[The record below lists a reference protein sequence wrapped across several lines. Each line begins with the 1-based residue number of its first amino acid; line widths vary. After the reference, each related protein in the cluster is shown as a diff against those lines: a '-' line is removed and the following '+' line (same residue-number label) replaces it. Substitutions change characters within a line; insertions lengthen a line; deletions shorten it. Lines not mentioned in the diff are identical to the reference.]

1 MKRLLFAILTCG
13 LAVSASA
20 QPFRLAWNKLSTSS
34 GIEMDVVRD
43 GLVDS
48 QGRLVVAGSTKLPNG
63 KRVASISIFNRNR
76 ALIDYAEFPP
86 SGDASTEATRLM
98 EEEGIFYFFCTR
110 TETVDNN
117 ETITIHKA
125 DAGLNLLGS
134 NTIPGTDA
142 PGKERITGSF
152 FDEADAIF
160 GVGLA
165 SESGQYCTF
174 ITKIDLPTLSIT
186 SLVLSGLTPTPVP
199 PSITY
204 GAGQTVVVGM
214 NVANKGR
221 VRGFT
226 KQLASKWELN
236 ELDAF
241 TVSSFISNVVAF
253 GDSIYYTAAKNQD
266 IEVENDET
274 HWVGHDVIASTGMIV
289 ESIDFPSYVFQNR
302 VQPGPL
308 AVGPSGVHAS
318 FRVDGRTVVKRLSH
332 NMNLLGT
339 YEGGV
344 TATPQSLLLDKF
356 GEVFLGA
363 RLAQGS
369 PNVLGVLKLSSA
381 SAMRFQHNQTDW
393 DFVWS
398 PHESGRAQHDAS
410 GDLFTWETDGT
421 RMRLSCYQQAPVAVT
436 DGGFQPKSGKLFR
449 PSTPVTTNDRY
460 AAGASITITQAPAHG
475 TVTIGA
481 NGFFNYTSAPGYV
494 GPDSFKYR
502 LTKPELNPSTATVNL
517 NVKPS

>member
-1 MKRLLFAILTCG
+1 
-13 LAVSASA
+13 
-20 QPFRLAWNKLSTSS
+20 
-34 GIEMDVVRD
+34 MDVVRD

-76 ALIDYAEFPP
+76 ALIDYAEFAP
-86 SGDASTEATRLM
+86 SGDASSEVTRLM

-125 DAGLNLLGS
+125 DAGLNSLGS
-134 NTIPGTDA
+134 NTFTGTTA
-142 PGKERITGSF
+142 PGLKRITGGF
-152 FDEADAIF
+152 FDEADALF

-165 SESGQYCTF
+165 SEAGQYRTF
-174 ITKIDLPTLSIT
+174 ITKIDLPTLSVT
-186 SLVLSGLTPTPVP
+186 SLELPGLTPTPVP

-236 ELDAF
+236 EMDAF
-241 TVSSFISNVVAF
+241 TASSFISNVVAF

-274 HWVGHDVIASTGMIV
+274 HWVGHDVIASTGMTV

-308 AVGPSGVHAS
+308 AVGATGIHAS

-332 NMNLLGT
+332 SMSLLGT
-339 YEGGV
+339 YESVV

-356 GEVFLGA
+356 GEVFGA
-363 RLAQGS
+363 TRLAHGS
-369 PNVLGVLKLSSA
+369 PNVLGVFKLNASSA
-381 SAMRFQHNQTDW
+381 QRYSHNQTDW
-393 DFVWS
+393 DFLWS
-398 PHESGRAQHDAS
+398 PHESGSAQHEAS
-410 GDLFTWETDGT
+410 GDLFTWETDGM
-421 RMRLSCYQQAPVAVT
+421 RMRLSCYQQAPVAMT
-436 DGGFQPKSGKLFR
+436 DGGFQPKSGRLFR
-449 PSTPVTTNDRY
+449 PSSPVILNDRY
-460 AAGASITITQAPAHG
+460 AAGAAITITQQPAHG
-475 TVTIGA
+475 TVTMGA
-481 NGFFNYTSAPGYV
+481 NGFFNYTSAPGYI

-502 LTKPELNPSTATVNL
+502 LTKPDLNPSTATVNL

>member
-1 MKRLLFAILTCG
+1 MNRIG
-13 LAVSASA
+13 LCICLGVLAGPLSA
-20 QPFRLAWNKLSTSS
+20 QPLRLAWNKLSTSS

-43 GLVDS
+43 GLIDS
-48 QGRLVVAGSTKLPNG
+48 QGRFVVAGSTKLPNG

-76 ALIDYAEFPP
+76 ALIDYAEFAP
-86 SGDASTEATRLM
+86 SGDASSEVTRLM
-98 EEEGIFYFFCTR
+98 EDQGMFYFFRTR

-134 NTIPGTDA
+134 NTVPGTAA
-142 PGKERITGSF
+142 PGMDRITGSF

-160 GVGLA
+160 GVGSG
-165 SESGQYCTF
+165 SESGQYRTF
-174 ITKIDLPTLSIT
+174 IAKIDALTLAATTLELP
-186 SLVLSGLTPTPVP
+186 GLTPNPVR

-214 NVANKGR
+214 NVASIGR

-226 KQLASKWELN
+226 KLFASKWVLS

-241 TVSSFISNVVAF
+241 TATSIISNVVAF

-274 HWVGHDVIASTGMIV
+274 HWVGRDVIASSGTIV

-308 AVGPSGVHAS
+308 VAGASGIHAS
-318 FRVDGRTVVKRLSH
+318 FRVDGRTVVKRLST
-332 NMNLLGT
+332 NMELLGT
-339 YEGGV
+339 YDGGV
-344 TATPQSLLLDKF
+344 TSTPQSLLLDKF
-356 GEVFLGA
+356 GEVFGA
-363 RLAQGS
+363 TRLAQGS
-369 PNVLGVLKLSSA
+369 PNVLGVFKLNA
-381 SAMRFQHNQTDW
+381 SNVQRYTHNQTDW
-393 DFVWS
+393 DFLWS
-398 PHESGRAQHDAS
+398 PHESGSAQHDAS

-449 PSTPVTTNDRY
+449 PSSPVTMNDRY
-460 AAGASITITQAPAHG
+460 AAGAAITITQHPAHG
-475 TVTIGA
+475 TVTMGST
-481 NGFFNYTSAPGYV
+481 GFFNYTSAPGYV

-502 LTKPELNPSTATVNL
+502 LTKPDLNVSTATVNL